1 MSARDSL
8 TGLHADLHGRMARA
22 CRVNGMSRGQ
32 LAQASKLKG
41 EHGIPLLESG
51 GRMGA
56 AALALLG

>member
-1 MSARDSL
+1 MA
-8 TGLHADLHGRMARA
+8 GLHADLHGRMARA

-56 AALALLG
+56 AALALLR